1 MIEYAEAR
9 AGCAGRGDGR
19 ECEERS
25 ARRVGE
31 YLAGV
36 DSLAAAD
43 CENHVRVRN
52 FGLEHLNIL
61 DRCFAAVPERT
72 DNFNSGFLCRCD
84 YLILRRGECVLA
96 ADYRRLFAV
105 CRADFFYILILPLPL
120 CIIQYF
126 LTDGFVFIYKP
137 FTFYIHRL
145 LFIPLPDTILIN
157 ATIKK
162 EISTM
167 ITTQN
172 PATS

>member
-25 ARRVGE
+25 VRRVGE

-52 FGLEHLNIL
+52 FWLEHLNIL
-61 DRCFAAVPERT
+61 DRCLAAVPERT
-72 DNFNSGFLCRCD
+72 DNFNSGFFSRCD

-96 ADYRRLFAV
+96 ADYCRLFAV
-105 CRADFFYILILPLPL
+105 CRADFFYILI
-120 CIIQYF
+120 CVRAYRISGKKVFSSYYIILSEKVKSCYLHSGCSLMYF
-126 LTDGFVFIYKP
+126 LFLYTPTVRNG
-137 FTFYIHRL
+137 T
-145 LFIPLPDTILIN
+145 T
-157 ATIKK
+157 
-162 EISTM
+162 TM
-167 ITTQN
+167 AMARYPQ
-172 PATS
+172 